1 MKSYTWKTTELEQQ
15 KMDYS
20 GQKRR
25 PLKKLHLW
33 VSTRG
38 WILFVNGLING
49 RDNDAKIVREEL
61 AKGSC
66 IIYFR
71 LLYLHFP
78 SENSIR
84 DFLVGF
90 KNKFNKNCLILA
102 DRGYRLKIRCVFMIL
117 I

>member
-1 MKSYTWKTTELEQQ
+1 MKSYTWKTTDLEQQ
-15 KMDYS
+15 KLDYS

-61 AKGSC
+61 AKGS
-66 IIYFR
+66 
-71 LLYLHFP
+71 
-78 SENSIR
+78 
-84 DFLVGF
+84 
-90 KNKFNKNCLILA
+90 
-102 DRGYRLKIRCVFMIL
+102 
-117 I
+117 